1 MGIVAAGVSTTRT
14 SVRRLKCLSFGI
26 DCQSC
31 TSSRE
36 ANGTFMSHS
45 HRTMAVCPEGET
57 WHFPAEC
64 YST

>member
-14 SVRRLKCLSFGI
+14 RVRRLKCLGFGI
-26 DCQSC
+26 DCQYC
-31 TSSRE
+31 TSRGE

-45 HRTMAVCPEGET
+45 HRTMALCPGGET

-64 YST
+64 